1 MSSVFMLQ
9 NYEKLIDEL
18 MLFDYSNLSK
28 LPELFEGLSIYDVVA
43 ASEVFTLDEAIEHS
57 QVAKAKFVL
66 ESILNHTCDFSK
78 VIPLDIK
85 TLYAAND
92 YYAAIKAAQAQA

>member
-1 MSSVFMLQ
+1 
-9 NYEKLIDEL
+9 

-57 QVAKAKFVL
+57 QVAKVKFVL
-66 ESILNHTCDFSK
+66 ESILNNTCDFSK

-85 TLYAAND
+85 TLYAASD
-92 YYAAIKAAQAQA
+92 YYAAIKASQA